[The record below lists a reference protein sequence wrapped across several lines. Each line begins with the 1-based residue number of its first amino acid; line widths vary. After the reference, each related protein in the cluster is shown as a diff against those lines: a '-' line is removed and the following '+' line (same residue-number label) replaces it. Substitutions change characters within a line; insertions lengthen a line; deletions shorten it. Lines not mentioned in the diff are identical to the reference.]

1 MKYIKIYTLLLC
13 ISSLQT
19 FSAQS
24 SYEDVDLISSYED
37 YTEME
42 REVVYLHL
50 NKSTY
55 IKGESIGLKAYVLDK
70 ASKRLSTETSNLYC
84 TISDSD
90 NTIIKKKLML
100 VNNGIAIND
109 FTIDSLFTSG
119 EYKITA
125 YTNWMKNFEEKNFFS
140 QKIRIID
147 PEFEKEIKQLK
158 TTTDIDAQFLPEG
171 GHLVTNVETIVGT
184 IVKDVYGFGIPNL
197 ECSVIDSKES
207 EVTTFKLNQFGLGR
221 FHIIPQTNETY
232 RVKMK
237 VDEKDYMF
245 DINTPESQGLGLN
258 VSKQKD
264 KTFITV
270 KTNSAT
276 LSDLQNKVYT
286 IAIHNGNQLK
296 EINFR
301 FNEDLEIVKAIS
313 NADLF
318 SGINIITVFDSNN
331 TPLLERLVFNYD
343 GLNFTTSDVAQ
354 VQKKGDSLLVSIPY
368 KDIDTK
374 MFNNFSVSVLPY
386 ETRAYNHHENI
397 SSSTLLQPYVRG
409 YIENSN
415 YYFKSI
421 TPKKQYELDN
431 LLLTQGWSSYD
442 WNTIFNNP
450 PDYDYDF
457 ENGIGYV
464 ANFTN
469 KNQQQLIIYPTL
481 NNPMEIVELKP
492 NESAFEKQGFFPISE
507 EKIEIGTIDTK
518 GKPTKPN
525 ITLRFSPDKIPN
537 FEFARD
543 FKTLRPREIRLS
555 EMNNYKDFNSGWKKI
570 EQLDEVKL
578 TGRRKYTKAERIKN
592 ATVGKVTFIDE
603 KIKRHYKTVLNFI
616 DTKGFNAYI
625 NLSSI
630 PPTFVITNRTKIS
643 INASQSTVV
652 YLDDMVLHGDHSILI
667 GMLMDDV
674 EYIETNSSG
683 VGGGMRG
690 GGGVIKIK
698 TNPFSSFQKPEK
710 KIEHKTFDVPLKFDV
725 TKRFYIPK
733 YTSYSSDF
741 FKEYGIVDWF
751 SNVSTD
757 ATGVLKLK
765 IFDNQETSLKLYIEG
780 ISNDGT
786 FISEVKELN
795 IN

>member
-1 MKYIKIYTLLLC
+1 MKVKAYLLFCIFSLLFFSN
-13 ISSLQT
+13 ISSQET
-19 FSAQS
+19 
-24 SYEDVDLISSYED
+24 DLISAYED
-37 YTEME
+37 YAEME

-70 ASKRLSTETSNLYC
+70 ARKRLSTETSNLYC
-84 TISDSD
+84 TISDSE
-90 NTIIKKKLML
+90 NTIIKKKLIM

-197 ECSVIDSKES
+197 ECSVIDSKEN
-207 EVTTFKLNQFGLGR
+207 EVTAFKLNQFGLGR
-221 FHIIPQTNETY
+221 FRITPQANESY
-232 RVKMK
+232 KVKMK

-313 NADLF
+313 NTDLF

-331 TPLLERLVFNYD
+331 APILERQIFNYD
-343 GLNFTTSDVAQ
+343 GLNFKTSEEAQ
-354 VQKKGDSLLVSIPY
+354 VQKKGDSLLVSIPF
-368 KDIDTK
+368 KDIDAK

-421 TPKKQYELDN
+421 TPRKQYELDN

-457 ENGIGYV
+457 ENGISFK
-464 ANFTN
+464 ANFAN
-469 KNQQQLIIYPTL
+469 KNFEQLLIYPTR
-481 NNPMEIVELKP
+481 NSPIEIIDLKP
-492 NESAFEKQGFFPISE
+492 EDMAFEKQGVFPISE
-507 EKIEIGTIDTK
+507 EKIEIGAIDKK
-518 GKPTKPN
+518 GKPIMPYISLEFSPMEIPEFSLITDYV
-525 ITLRFSPDKIPN
+525 TLRS
-537 FEFARD
+537 
-543 FKTLRPREIRLS
+543 REVRSS
-555 EMNNYKDFNSGWKKI
+555 EMSNYKEFVTGWKKI

-578 TGRRKYTKAERIKN
+578 SAKREYTRIEKIRNSTVGRVDFFDEKKKRKYR
-592 ATVGKVTFIDE
+592 TFG
-603 KIKRHYKTVLNFI
+603 NF
-616 DTKGFNAYI
+616 
-625 NLSSI
+625 LSSRG
-630 PPTFVITNRTKIS
+630 FVVLENKAGVSVVGSGANEESYEFKIVGDPV
-643 INASQSTVV
+643 I
-652 YLDDMVLHGDHSILI
+652 YLDGFILSDHNILRDYSLNQI
-667 GMLMDDV
+667 
-674 EYIETNSSG
+674 EYIEINKSG
-683 VGGGMRG
+683 VGNGIRG
-690 GGGVIKIK
+690 GASGVIKIK
-698 TNPFSSFQKPEK
+698 TNPFAQFENLPQKEVHKSFD
-710 KIEHKTFDVPLKFDV
+710 IPLKFDV
-725 TKRFYIPK
+725 SKRFYIPR
-733 YTSYSSDF
+733 YESYSSNF

-757 ATGVLKLK
+757 QVGTLNLQ
-765 IFDNQETSLKLYIEG
+765 IFDNEITNLKLYIEG
-780 ISNDGT
+780 FSNDGT
-786 FISEVKELN
+786 FISEVKD
-795 IN
+795 IIIH